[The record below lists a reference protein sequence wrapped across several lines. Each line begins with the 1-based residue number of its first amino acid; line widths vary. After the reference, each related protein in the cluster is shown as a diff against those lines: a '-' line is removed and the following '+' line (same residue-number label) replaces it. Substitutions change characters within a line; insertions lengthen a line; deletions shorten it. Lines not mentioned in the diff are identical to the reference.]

1 MPAVSRSATSC
12 SRSYQQIL
20 PPKQRKEA
28 IPTYGNASKLK
39 FSTQY
44 VKKLAASQPGL
55 SSPLTSHKRQN
66 KGLINMLALTPV
78 TVLVVILT
86 AHFYHLAKQSYGYL

>member
-1 MPAVSRSATSC
+1 MFD
-12 SRSYQQIL
+12 QQIL

-44 VKKLAASQPGL
+44 VKKLTASQPWL
-55 SSPLTSHKRQN
+55 RSPLASNKRQN
-66 KGLINMLALTPV
+66 KCLINMLAPTSI
-78 TVLVVILT
+78 TVLIVILP
-86 AHFYHLAKQSYGYL
+86 AHIYHLAKLPYGYL